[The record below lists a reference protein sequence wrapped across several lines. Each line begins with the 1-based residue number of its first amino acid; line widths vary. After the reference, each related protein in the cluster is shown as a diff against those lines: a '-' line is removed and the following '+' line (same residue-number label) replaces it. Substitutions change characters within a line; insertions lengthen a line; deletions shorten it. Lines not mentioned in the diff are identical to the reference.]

1 MTEAQLNNL
10 IERAHGPQIHA
21 APVGHRPPPVL
32 NPSVGAGPWF
42 GFGVPVVRRDE
53 QGPPTRPQF
62 RGGFGFGAGLFN
74 GFLGG
79 GIGGANG
86 GH

>member
-10 IERAHGPQIHA
+10 IERAHGPHAHA
-21 APVGHRPPPVL
+21 APVGHRPAPIPNPP
-32 NPSVGAGPWF
+32 VGAGPWF
-42 GFGVPVVRRDE
+42 GFGVPVVRLDE

-62 RGGFGFGAGLFN
+62 GGGFGFGAGFFN

-79 GIGGANG
+79 GNGGGNG